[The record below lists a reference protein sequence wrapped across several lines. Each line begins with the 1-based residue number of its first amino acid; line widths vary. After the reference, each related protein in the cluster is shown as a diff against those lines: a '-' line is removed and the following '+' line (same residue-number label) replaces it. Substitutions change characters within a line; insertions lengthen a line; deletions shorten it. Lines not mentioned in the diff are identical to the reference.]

1 MPERLV
7 HTFIKKSRMD
17 HREVKDLYALTAAGE
32 SVPVDRIAVR
42 EVSPAVVLAYY
53 AIHPGQG
60 PSWEGEYAPT
70 DYGYEVVVIDE

>member
-1 MPERLV
+1 MAERLV
-7 HTFIKKSRMD
+7 AAFVKKN
-17 HREVKDLYALTAAGE
+17 ALTTQQREGVIAMAAEFE
-32 SVPVDRIAVR
+32 SVPVDRIVVR

-53 AIHPGQG
+53 TMHPGQA